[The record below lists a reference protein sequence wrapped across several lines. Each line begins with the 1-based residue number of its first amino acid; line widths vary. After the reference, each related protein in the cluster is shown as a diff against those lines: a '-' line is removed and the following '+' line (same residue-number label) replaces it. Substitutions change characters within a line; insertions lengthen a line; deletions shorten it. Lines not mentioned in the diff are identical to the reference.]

1 MNSKDVVNSL
11 CDYAKKFVKE
21 YKNPNLDPKVIE
33 AIVVDFINFFALK
46 HYGTNLAMHTNELK
60 NENEMTDLWFKLE
73 KETVRQALYFQKAR
87 YNKDGIIESVNK
99 NKNKNDCKGKAEGE
113 NKFALEVVNE
123 FIQSYIDA
131 N

>member
-21 YKNPNLDPKVIE
+21 YRNSNLEQKVIE

-46 HYGTNLAMHTNELK
+46 HYGTNLAMHTNDLK
-60 NENEMTDLWFKLE
+60 NENEITDSWFKLE
-73 KETVRQALYFQKAR
+73 KEAVCQALYFQKAR
-87 YNKDGIIESVNK
+87 YNREGIIDSVNK
-99 NKNKNDCKGKAEGE
+99 NKNRNNCKCKAVGE
-113 NKFALEVVNE
+113 NEFALEVVNE

>member
-21 YKNPNLDPKVIE
+21 YKNPNLDSKVIE

-46 HYGTNLAMHTNELK
+46 HYGTNLAMHTNDLK
-60 NENEMTDLWFKLE
+60 NENEITDSWFKLE
-73 KETVRQALYFQKAR
+73 KEAVRQALYFQKAR
-87 YNKDGIIESVNK
+87 YNRDGIIDSVNK
-99 NKNKNDCKGKAEGE
+99 NKNRNNCKGKAVGE
-113 NKFALEVVNE
+113 NEFALEVVNE